1 MAKSKLTKAEVK
13 HIARLAQIKLSE
25 AKVKKFAL
33 QLTETLDYVKSLHQL
48 DTKGVEPTSQV
59 TGLENVTREDKTTP
73 SLTPE
78 EALSG
83 AASQENNLFKIK
95 AIF

>member
-1 MAKSKLTKAEVK
+1 MAKSKLTNAEVE
-13 HIARLAQIKLSE
+13 HIGQLANLKLSGVE
-25 AKVKKFAL
+25 VKKL
-33 QLTETLDYVKSLHQL
+33 TSQLAETLDYVAILKQL

-59 TGLENVTREDKTTP
+59 TGLENVSRDDKATP

-83 AASQENNLFKIK
+83 AANKENNLFKIK
-95 AIF
+95 VIF